1 MNYIWIFLCLIAM
14 ILAEI
19 HPAFYKQLNKN
30 IKELPIVI
38 AFIFLLTGIFSLLY
52 LTLNFKSAI
61 NYTKNNFTNFKYILA
76 LSLIILIFNL
86 CISYALKFS
95 PNICICLL
103 IINLNIFIAMGI
115 DYLFFKH
122 KFNIQTIIGFIIA
135 VVGLSISI
143 YFSNKKYIV

>member
-1 MNYIWIFLCLIAM
+1 MF
-14 ILAEI
+14 
-19 HPAFYKQLNKN
+19 
-30 IKELPIVI
+30 
-38 AFIFLLTGIFSLLY
+38 LY

-103 IINLNIFIAMGI
+103 IVNLNIFIAMII

-135 VVGLSISI
+135 VIGLSISI
-143 YFSNKKYIV
+143 YFSNKK